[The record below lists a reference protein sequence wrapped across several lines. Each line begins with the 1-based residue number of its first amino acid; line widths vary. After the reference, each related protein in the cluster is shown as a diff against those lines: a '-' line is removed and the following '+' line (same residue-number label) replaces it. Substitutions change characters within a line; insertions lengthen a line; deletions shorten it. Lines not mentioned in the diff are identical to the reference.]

1 MEVDQVQW
9 NLTVMAVE
17 AKVMWK
23 YYDTDQWRLFHNEI
37 HILQKIFL
45 RKGGRLKIISD

>member
-9 NLTVMAVE
+9 NLTVMAAE

-23 YYDTDQWRLFHNEI
+23 YYDADQWRLFHNEL
-37 HILQKIFL
+37 HISHKIFL
-45 RKGGRLKIISD
+45 RKGEIFKLTSD